1 MNPGRLSPY
10 KSHMKEKS
18 RDTWE
23 KEACLQVPDH
33 SYAGSTLTEHE
44 QLRAAHPAGPRSLW
58 SCRARGRRE
67 DGAAWA
73 GGAGGRAL
81 LLRFPARRLRAEQ
94 HRGDQPG
101 GAPAQGLASALRA
114 PASRLP
120 AARAGPGRPGR
131 PRGAE
136 ARPGPGPAC
145 KARRQRVPRGALS
158 TCRSRPGGGLREELR
173 RSWRPRHSA
182 VAGFSGSPRRLW
194 CPTSSPEG
202 AGLEGPQPGHRGAA
216 PPPPAGWC
224 AAVRSGSWEG
234 GLGGPQQRDPVRAL
248 PRGALTSGRPLSAS
262 LWPQRRASPATRVCR
277 SWAWGPASCK
287 TG

>member
-10 KSHMKEKS
+10 KSHMKEKF

-202 AGLEGPQPGHRGAA
+202 AGLEGPQPGHRRRRAPAA
-216 PPPPAGWC
+216 CGLVCSRAQWQL
-224 AAVRSGSWEG
+224 G
-234 GLGGPQQRDPVRAL
+234 GGGPQQRDPVAPFLAARSRRA
-248 PRGALTSGRPLSAS
+248 GRLSAS

-277 SWAWGPASCK
+277 SWAWGPASWE